1 MTKACEGIDLD
12 LVSLEDINKIL
23 NECVVYKMIAH
34 RPIKFWTFRTQK
46 SCQIT
51 KQGSKSDRES
61 KKEQRGHERPI
72 RKIQKGQDQIQ
83 EDLSTSEEKI

>member
-1 MTKACEGIDLD
+1 MCCLQNDRTPTY
-12 LVSLEDINKIL
+12 KIL
-23 NECVVYKMIAH
+23 DVI
-34 RPIKFWTFRTQK
+34 TQK

-83 EDLSTSEEKI
+83 EALSTSEEKI